1 MPRMPIDNYGSNTDS
16 NTYSIV
22 ANQSTSIRIDDSVT
36 DVRRTWSSKKIK
48 EYAQT
53 SEKELAYQFVSNYG
67 AIYFSEYD
75 EALYDEWTDI
85 IKDAVKSL
93 NKGEQFYV
101 AWSPNRAAQ
110 VVDADPD
117 SEPRMTVIIDSRS
130 FAMSDTGIQE
140 VPIYNIVLQYPS
152 EDKFPDSGTK
162 DRLYIDTDQD
172 KLFYWNEQKG
182 YVSFTGQISA
192 LHKLTFGADQ
202 AYVYDGTED
211 VTVPVYMGATE

>member
-1 MPRMPIDNYGSNTDS
+1 MPRMPIDSYGSNTDS
-16 NTYSIV
+16 NTFSMTT
-22 ANQSTSIRIDDSVT
+22 NQSTSIRIDDSVT
-36 DVRRTWSSKKIK
+36 DVRKTWSSVRVK

-67 AIYFSEYD
+67 ALYFSDYD
-75 EALYDEWTDI
+75 EAMYDEWTDI
-85 IKDAVKSL
+85 IQDAVKSL

-140 VPIYNIVLQYPS
+140 VPIYNIVLQYPNAES
-152 EDKFPDSGTK
+152 FPDSGTI
-162 DRLYIDTDQD
+162 DRLYIDTEND
-172 KLFYWNEQKG
+172 KMYYWNAERG
-182 YVSFTGQISA
+182 YVSITSQAGA
-192 LHKLTFGADQ
+192 LHKLTFGAGQ
-202 AYVYDGTED
+202 EYVYDGTED
-211 VTVPVYMGATE
+211 VYVPVYLGDIS